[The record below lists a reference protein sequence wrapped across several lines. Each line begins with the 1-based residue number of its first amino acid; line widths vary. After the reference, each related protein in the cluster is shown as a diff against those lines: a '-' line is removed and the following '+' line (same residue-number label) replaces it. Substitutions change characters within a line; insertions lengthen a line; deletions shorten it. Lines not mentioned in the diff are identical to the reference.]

1 MAKSRLKLNQKEFAR
16 LRNLP
21 EVMAELNRRAR
32 KIADA
37 AGEGFEARDARPG
50 TKGRSPRAR
59 ASVGTTD
66 YKSRRRQSKENVLQR
81 ALNAGR

>member
-1 MAKSRLKLNQKEFAR
+1 MAKIVLNSKGFAQ
-16 LRNLP
+16 LLNSP
-21 EVMAELNRRAR
+21 EVMADLNKRGRRIR
-32 KIADA
+32 DA
-37 AGEGFEARDARPG
+37 AGEGFELREAKRG

-66 YKSRRRQSKENVLQR
+66 AKSRRRQSKENVLQR